1 MRKTLLLFA
10 ILFSA
15 FTSLA
20 QTRQIRGKVVN
31 VAGDGIPNV
40 TVSIKGFSQ
49 TTVTQSDG
57 TFQMNIP
64 SRATTLVLT
73 AIGFADQEVPVGEKN
88 DFHIVLSQQEK
99 KLETVV
105 VVAYGSQVK
114 RKVTGAVSTVGSEQL
129 ENKPFTSV
137 DQMLQGKVPGLQS
150 VAPNGQPGGAQTIR
164 IRGVSSVTGVND
176 PLFIVDGIPVSSG
189 DYSRNT
195 NTTNTLAGINPN
207 DIESVTVLK
216 DAAATAIYG
225 SRAAAGV
232 ILITTKKGRAGKTKL
247 FVDAEQGKSDIA
259 FQGKLS
265 KPLNSQQYLDLTKEG
280 LVNAGATDAQIT
292 SILNNLGANSG
303 INEDWRDRVTRNADF
318 TNLNFSATGG
328 DQKTT
333 FYTSVGYNKQQSP
346 VIGSE
351 FERYSGNISLSH
363 QATRRLSFDINI
375 LGSYSDQ
382 NSPTQGGAFRNPI
395 LAASFLLPTQSP
407 YDSAGKVYY
416 GRDVFNQVYNPLAI
430 LQYDRERFR
439 NFKTIS
445 TISGKYQILPD
456 LNFTS
461 TFGIDYFN
469 IEEESY
475 RNPFFGDARTT
486 NGSVTNLITRVSNFV
501 WTNLLDYHHD
511 FLADKSL
518 GMDVKAGYEAEK
530 SKQYDITASGTGVPF
545 STVLKLPV
553 PSTPTSA
560 SGARTDFSQV
570 SVFSILQL
578 NYNSKYSLSGSFR
591 NDGSSRFGPNDRYG
605 SYWSVGGAW
614 NMDRENFLQKLT
626 PISVFKLRASYGLT
640 GDNRG
645 VSPYDWRATYAFGA
659 DYNLQPGSFPNTV
672 GNANL
677 TWESN
682 QQADVGADFELFNS
696 RIGGTVDWYKR
707 TSKDLLFDVPLS
719 LTSGFPT
726 FKSNIGTMENKG
738 WELELHGFPVRT
750 KDFSWQLAFNISLNK
765 NEITSLPN
773 NNADIIDGN
782 QIRRV
787 GSEVTSI
794 YTRAWAG
801 VDPDNGDPLWYT
813 DAAHKTTTNTPPA
826 YREIIGH
833 AAPKGFGSF
842 STSLNYKG
850 LSLSAQLN
858 YQYGNLVYD
867 NWGFILTSDGSFP
880 SLNKN
885 QKELDRWQKPGDK
898 TDVPVYIY
906 GNSNSSNEESSRW
919 YYKGDFIR
927 LRDVTLSYDLSK
939 SVIEKM
945 KMSSILLYVKGTN
958 LWTKAFDKNITF
970 DPEQGFNGTNDLQV
984 YIQRT
989 ISAGVKIGF

>member
-1 MRKTLLLFA
+1 MRKMLLLFA
-10 ILFSA
+10 AVFSA
-15 FTSLA
+15 FISVA
-20 QTRQIRGKVVN
+20 QTREISGTVV
-31 VAGDGIPNV
+31 GSGGEGIANV
-40 TVSIKGFSQ
+40 TVTIKGTSRAVF
-49 TTVTQSDG
+49 TQSDG
-57 TFQMNIP
+57 TFQINVP
-64 SRATTLVLT
+64 SDATLVVT
-73 AIGFADQEVPVGEKN
+73 AIGFQEQEVPVDGKN
-88 DFHIVLSQQEK
+88 NLRIVLNQEEK

-105 VVAYGSQVK
+105 VLAYGSQIK
-114 RKVTGAVSTVGSEQL
+114 RKVTGAVSTVSSTQL

-150 VAPNGQPGGAQTIR
+150 VSPTGQPGGAQTIR

-176 PLFIVDGIPVSSG
+176 PLFVVDGIPVNTG

-195 NTTNTLAGINPN
+195 NTSNTLAGINPN

-232 ILITTKKGRAGKTKL
+232 ILITTKKGKSGKTRL
-247 FVDAEQGKSDIA
+247 FADAEQGMSDIA

-265 KPLNSQQYLDLTKEG
+265 KPLSKQQFLDLTKEG
-280 LVNAGATDAQIT
+280 LVNAGATDDQSA
-292 SILNNLGANSG
+292 SILNSLGANSTT
-303 INEDWRDRVTRNADF
+303 NVNWRDLVSRTADF
-318 TNLNFSATGG
+318 TNLNFAATGG
-328 DQKTT
+328 DQKST
-333 FYTSVGYNKQQSP
+333 FYTSIGYNKQQSP
-346 VIGSE
+346 VIGSA
-351 FERYSGNISLSH
+351 FERFSGNVSISH
-363 QATRRLSFDINI
+363 QATKRLSFDVNI

-382 NSPTQGGAFRNPI
+382 NTPTQGGAFRNPV
-395 LAASFLLPTQSP
+395 LAASFLLPTQNP
-407 YDSAGKVYY
+407 YDSTGKVYY

-430 LQYDRERFR
+430 IQYDRATLR
-439 NFKTIS
+439 NIKTIS
-445 TISGKYQILPD
+445 TISGKYQILPE
-456 LNFTS
+456 LVFTS

-475 RNPFFGDARTT
+475 WNPFFGDARTT
-486 NGSVTNLITRVSNFV
+486 SGSVTNLITRVSNFI

-511 FLADKSL
+511 FLQDKTL
-518 GMDVKAGYEAEK
+518 GVDIKAGYEAQK
-530 SKQYDITASGTGVPF
+530 SKEYDVSAIGTGVPF

-553 PSTPTSA
+553 PSTPTEASA
-560 SGARTDFSQV
+560 VRTDFSQI
-570 SVFSILQL
+570 SLFSILQL
-578 NYNSKYSLSGSFR
+578 NYNSKYSLSASFR
-591 NDGSSRFGPNDRYG
+591 NDGSSRFGPENRYG

-614 NMDRENFLQKLT
+614 NVDRENFLASLT
-626 PISVFKLRASYGLT
+626 PISVLKLRGSYGIT

-645 VSPYDWRATYAFGA
+645 VAPYDWRATYAFGS
-659 DYNLQPGSFPNTV
+659 DYNQQPGSFPNTV
-672 GNANL
+672 GNAAL

-682 QQADVGADFELFNS
+682 RQADVGADFELFNS
-696 RIGGTVDWYKR
+696 RVGGTVDWYKR

-726 FKSNIGTMENKG
+726 FKSNIGTMENSG

-750 KDFSWQLAFNISLNK
+750 KNFTWQLAFNISLNK
-765 NEITSLPN
+765 NKVTSLPN
-773 NNADIIDGN
+773 NNADIIDAN
-782 QIRRV
+782 QIHRV
-787 GSEVTSI
+787 GDDVTSI

-813 DAAHKTTTNTPPA
+813 DATHKNTTNTPPA

-842 STSLNYKG
+842 STSLEYKG
-850 LSLSAQLN
+850 VSLSAQFN

-867 NWGFILTSDGSFP
+867 SWGFILISDGAFP

-885 QKELDRWQKPGDK
+885 QKELNRWQKPGDK

-927 LRDVTLSYDLSK
+927 LRDLTLSYDLPK
-939 SVIEKM
+939 PVMEKM
-945 KMSSILLYVKGTN
+945 KMNNITVYLKGTN

-989 ISAGVKIGF
+989 ISAGIKIGF